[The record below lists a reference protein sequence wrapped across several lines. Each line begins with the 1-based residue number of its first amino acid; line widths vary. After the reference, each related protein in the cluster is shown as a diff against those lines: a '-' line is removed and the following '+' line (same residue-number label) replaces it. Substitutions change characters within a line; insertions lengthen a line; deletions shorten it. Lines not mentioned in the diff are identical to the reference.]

1 MELKLS
7 GSRARGG
14 PMNADE
20 MYLVG
25 ETGPELVMP
34 KSASMVQSEQKTDAI
49 LKSALDKSSNGQ
61 QAINVVAP
69 QAKVTNN
76 SANTNVSNTSYV
88 GNPDMAFQLAA
99 GT

>member
-1 MELKLS
+1 
-7 GSRARGG
+7 
-14 PMNADE
+14 MNADE